1 MPSGEIYKIE
11 VNESGDLMKIIKDNM
26 NFILIGIIVILLIC
40 VYNKY
45 KNKEKSDD

>member
-1 MPSGEIYKIE
+1 MPSGEIYKID
-11 VNESGDLMKIIKDNM
+11 VDESGNFIKIINDNM

-40 VYNKY
+40 IYNKY